1 MPRFSTKNIS
11 SYLVLPIESRLNI
24 FLKIFFS
31 NLFTSVCLYQCIH
44 LFVTLFWQWFFA
56 LFRYAV
62 EQKKSQRKHFREPV
76 VSHHLSSGET
86 SVTLLGCVTPAG
98 FSCRDG
104 VESKAHQSVGQSLRQ
119 REGGSP
125 LVLQLNSSLD
135 GLFV

>member
-1 MPRFSTKNIS
+1 MFIPMYTSFCDIILAVVLRAFPVRGQTK
-11 SYLVLPIESRLNI
+11 
-24 FLKIFFS
+24 
-31 NLFTSVCLYQCIH
+31 
-44 LFVTLFWQWFFA
+44 
-56 LFRYAV
+56 
-62 EQKKSQRKHFREPV
+62 KKSQRKHFREPV